1 MERRAWPAAGRG
13 RQPGRDEAAAEL
25 LPLNP
30 EAVRDNLHLTSS
42 NTPGTLNA
50 GCCS

>member
-30 EAVRDNLHLTSS
+30 EAVRDNLAPHVVEH
-42 NTPGTLNA
+42 PGDPERGVL
-50 GCCS
+50 